1 MKGKT
6 MLNGFAER
14 GQSLETSLE
23 LLYVSMT
30 KAAKSM
36 LEDLSLDSGGMGID
50 DRDIPGGEDPF
61 EDATIDDVREMLA
74 TGESLSS
81 TPWGDNASS
90 NRMFY
95 TVDTGHSYSVK
106 PKTDSKESGGVE
118 RVEGF
123 LKSWLEENDWAS
135 RQGEVSLRLDKH
147 GECLDLL
154 YYDEDG
160 MLRTSF
166 VEPSDLDE
174 DPNSPFFKDEE
185 SDRPYID
192 NLGVRRT
199 NDIRNLPVAFFVDGG
214 GKGQWI
220 GDLRFGTKS
229 GMIGNWQANSP
240 NLRCLVNCR
249 RRNVLSVDPR
259 GLTFFWNVRQEL
271 KWSKT
276 LLSNLMRISSFQAS
290 FGAIRTIS
298 QAVGP
303 DAVKSFLATSQ
314 SGSKDS
320 TPEQMG
326 FPAPSIVTIPS
337 TVQYEFPETGAG
349 QSNHIEVLVQLLRA
363 CASGMKLPEFMLT
376 ANVSEGNFAST
387 LVSEGPFHKAM
398 RRSQDQMVR
407 EDRMIINQALLY
419 AAQSGNFDL
428 SVSDV
433 QSVNVEVKPPRVQTR
448 NRMEDFEIGYKL
460 WEASLL
466 DGKQLMAQEG
476 FEFDHSQPQVRVERS
491 AEVPPPMIA
500 KVPVTGPAPDP
511 KGDPMKEKGVMKKD
525 PTKIA

>member
-1 MKGKT
+1 MIT
-6 MLNGFAER
+6 MANFIDGGREH
-14 GQSLETSLE
+14 SLGTALE
-23 LLYVSMT
+23 LLYVQMT
-30 KAAKSM
+30 KAAQGIV
-36 LEDLSLDSGGMGID
+36 EDLGMGGGGDID
-50 DRDIPGGEDPF
+50 DRDVPGGEDPF
-61 EDATIDDVREMLA
+61 EKATIDDIREMLA

-81 TPWGDNASS
+81 TPWGDNASA

-106 PKTDSKESGGVE
+106 PKQGVE
-118 RVEGF
+118 SSGAVGRVETF
-123 LKSWLEENDWAS
+123 LKSWLNENDWAS

-154 YYDEDG
+154 YYDPDG

-174 DPNSPFFKDEE
+174 DPNSLFFKDEE
-185 SDRPYID
+185 SDKPYID

-220 GDLRFGTKS
+220 GDLRFNTKS
-229 GMIGNWQANSP
+229 AALANWAENSRD
-240 NLRCLVNCR
+240 LRCLVNCR

-259 GLTFFWNVRQEL
+259 GKTFFWNVRQEL

-326 FPAPSIVTIPS
+326 FPAPSVVTIPS
-337 TVQYEFPETGAG
+337 TVKYEFPETGAG

-398 RRSQDQMVR
+398 RRNQDQMVR
-407 EDRMIINQALLY
+407 EDRMVIHQALMY
-419 AAQSGNFDL
+419 AAQSGSFDL
-428 SVSDV
+428 SVDDV
-433 QSVNVEVKPPRVQTR
+433 MSVNVEVKPPRVQTR

-460 WEASLL
+460 WEGSLL

-476 FEFDHSQPQVRVERS
+476 FEFDQSQPQVKSERD
-491 AEVPPPMIA
+491 EEIPPPMIA
-500 KVPVTGPAPDP
+500 KVPVTGPAPDA
-511 KGDPMKEKGVMKKD
+511 KGDPMKEKGVSKGD
-525 PTKIA
+525 PTKTV